1 VDGQVL
7 GPRETGK
14 ASDLGRVARLD
25 RKLDLVEPRPGEL
38 LGKGRDDRAL
48 LDDRSTG
55 WPP

>member
-48 LDDRSTG
+48 LDGRSTG